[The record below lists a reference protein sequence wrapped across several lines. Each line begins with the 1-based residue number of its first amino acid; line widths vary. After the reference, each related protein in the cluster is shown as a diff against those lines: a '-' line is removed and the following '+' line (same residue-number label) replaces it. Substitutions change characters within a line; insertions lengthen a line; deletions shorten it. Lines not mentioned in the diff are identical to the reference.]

1 MMAGK
6 LYLIPCP
13 LGIWDE
19 STSTIP
25 LQTLELIK
33 RLNVF
38 AVEEVRTARRYIKKV
53 YTEAEIDNTTFY
65 VLNKHTK
72 FDELM
77 EFLQPCL
84 QGKDMGVLSESG
96 CPGIADP
103 GALLVETAHQLN
115 IKVVPLVGPSSII
128 MALMAS
134 GFNGQS
140 FAFNGYLPIE
150 KVEKIKRIKALEQ
163 WANKS
168 NQSQIFIETPFR
180 NNHLLQDILLTC
192 KDDTMLCIAS
202 EISTP
207 EEFILSKPIS
217 FWKKNKPE
225 LNKRNTVFVIG

>member
-1 MMAGK
+1 MPGK
-6 LYLIPCP
+6 LFLIPCP
-13 LGIWDE
+13 LGIWDD
-19 STSTIP
+19 SSATIP
-25 LQTLELIK
+25 AATQHILKELK
-33 RLNVF
+33 FF

-53 YTEAEIDNTTFY
+53 YPEADIDNTTFY

-77 EFLQPCL
+77 SFLQPCL
-84 QGKDMGVLSESG
+84 QGNDMGVLSESG

-128 MALMAS
+128 MSLMAS

-150 KVEKIKRIKALEQ
+150 KNEKIKKIKALEQ
-163 WANKS
+163 WAAKS

-180 NNHLLQDILLTC
+180 NNALLQDILANC
-192 KDDTMLCIAS
+192 KDDTMLCVAS
-202 EISTP
+202 EITTP
-207 EEFILSKPIS
+207 EEFILAKPIS
-217 FWKKNKPE
+217 YWKKNKPD
-225 LNKRNTVFVIG
+225 LNKKNTVFIIG